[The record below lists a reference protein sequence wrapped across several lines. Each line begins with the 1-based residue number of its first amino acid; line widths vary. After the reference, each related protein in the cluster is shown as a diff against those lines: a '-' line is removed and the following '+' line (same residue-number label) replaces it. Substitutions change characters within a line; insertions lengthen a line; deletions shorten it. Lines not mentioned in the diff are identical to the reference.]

1 MASKDVLLNVLEKF
15 TFPKINLTP
24 FEKVDP
30 DGRKLQPLSYLGM
43 GYVFEE
49 LIRKFNEENNEEAG
63 EHFTP
68 REVIDLMTHII
79 FEPLKDKLPPVMTIY
94 DPACGSRGMLT
105 ESQNFVKDE
114 DGEIKAKGDVYLYGK
129 KINDETYAILQ
140 K

>member
-1 MASKDVLLNVLEKF
+1 
-15 TFPKINLTP
+15 
-24 FEKVDP
+24 
-30 DGRKLQPLSYLGM
+30 
-43 GYVFEE
+43 
-49 LIRKFNEENNEEAG
+49 
-63 EHFTP
+63 
-68 REVIDLMTHII
+68 
-79 FEPLKDKLPPVMTIY
+79 MTIY